1 MALLCSFRA
10 DRDLK
15 PSALICFRK
24 IETGKRALG
33 KLFPPVNRPL
43 LAVLG
48 LLDCDIYVPVFQV
61 DQAFLGLPV
70 FLVLLWA
77 EESAVR
83 TNNIFYCK
91 TVKFSTVKNIFY
103 SKTAPCMFGARTLP
117 ARLVGSRPESHNT
130 G

>member
-10 DRDLK
+10 DRDFR

-43 LAVLG
+43 LAVLA
-48 LLDCDIYVPVFQV
+48 LLDCVIYVPVFQV
-61 DQAFLGLPV
+61 VQASLGFPV

-83 TNNIFYCK
+83 TNNIFYSK
-91 TVKFSTVKNIFY
+91 KIFSTVKPHHVWRAD
-103 SKTAPCMFGARTLP
+103 TA
-117 ARLVGSRPESHNT
+117 S
-130 G
+130 